1 MPNLE
6 SDLMALEPVSRIPKQ
21 LRHAFNTCVV
31 LGGLVGGGVSIGYF
45 IGVQQARSDARAEI
59 DRLQL
64 AYGVRIERAASATTN
79 AAAAVSTAAEAVG
92 EAAASAATAATAAK
106 TAVAAVKATHPPPS
120 PPSQPVQPPRSKP

>member
-1 MPNLE
+1 MPSPD
-6 SDLMALEPVSRIPKQ
+6 SDLAALEPVKRIPKH

-45 IGVQQARSDARAEI
+45 LGVQQARGDASAEI
-59 DRLQL
+59 ARLQQ
-64 AYGVRIERAASATTN
+64 AYGARIERAASATNT

-106 TAVAAVKATHPPPS
+106 TAAAAVKATHPPAPPPQS
-120 PPSQPVQPPRSKP
+120 PARSKP